1 MHSMPTITVG
11 HPASP
16 SVAHQ
21 HDWRLLGVEY
31 EDGYSV
37 NRYECAGCHD
47 CRFAA

>member
-1 MHSMPTITVG
+1 MHATTIPTSQVP
-11 HPASP
+11 PAS
-16 SVAHQ
+16 ATHE

-37 NRYECAGCHD
+37 NRYECAGCLD